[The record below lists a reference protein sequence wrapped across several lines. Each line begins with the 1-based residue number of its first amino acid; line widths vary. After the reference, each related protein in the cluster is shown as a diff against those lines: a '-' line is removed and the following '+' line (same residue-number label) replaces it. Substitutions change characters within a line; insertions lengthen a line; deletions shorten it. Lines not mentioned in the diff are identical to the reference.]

1 MNFAIVSNVPFA
13 IIIVGHNDTIIDF
26 GGFAD
31 CILNY
36 QVDTLDDLV
45 NGLVS

>member
-1 MNFAIVSNVPFA
+1 MNFAIVPNVPFA
-13 IIIVGHNDTIIDF
+13 IIIIGHNDTIIYF
-26 GGFAD
+26 GGLAG

-36 QVDTLDDLV
+36 QVDALDDLV